1 MNSLQSYHMLINNFN
16 ELDLRSCNYNYYQ
29 HNINLSYFLRKYII
43 KEENELG
50 ENFTLEKKDIVSY
63 LKRLY
68 HEAIFQINYYNEYVK
83 VS

>member
-43 KEENELG
+43 KEENELDK
-50 ENFTLEKKDIVSY
+50 NFTLEKKEIVSY

>member
-16 ELDLRSCNYNYYQ
+16 ELNLRSCNYNYYQ
-29 HNINLSYFLRKYII
+29 HNINLSYFLRKHII

-50 ENFTLEKKDIVSY
+50 ENFTLEKKSVVSY

-68 HEAIFQINYYNEYVK
+68 HEAIFQINYYNEHVK

>member
-43 KEENELG
+43 KEENELD
-50 ENFTLEKKDIVSY
+50 ENFTLEKKEIVSY